1 MAPEQY
7 FSHNRDIQNDRS
19 LAGRSEGEYSKEVK
33 FLPSSQDEITYFSV
47 LFLIFISCC
56 LGPLFS
62 MAVGACRRN
71 EPILVENGKVQ
82 IREVFSVDHVGNSY
96 LVDINTA
103 NVYELCVLP
112 GIGRITAEKIVA
124 EREVNG
130 PYRSIEDLARVN
142 GIGKRKVEAI
152 AEMIAPITVPE
163 SVAER

>member
-1 MAPEQY
+1 
-7 FSHNRDIQNDRS
+7 
-19 LAGRSEGEYSKEVK
+19 
-33 FLPSSQDEITYFSV
+33 
-47 LFLIFISCC
+47 
-56 LGPLFS
+56 